1 MFHVLFHMVGVLSFN
16 RKSKFSA
23 LARDFKE
30 MYGKRKD
37 AKQAPH
43 IQSRDSHKPESLR
56 CVIDITPVRKR
67 SNDGSCHPKS
77 SFSQWVFNLC
87 CLWSQN
93 LQRALC
99 PCVLLKGLPTTQTWQ
114 NERVGSGSSRVNR
127 VTGQN
132 WSFLNGSIGL
142 RVESGCELSRVASQ
156 VKLTR
161 IFQFFIFYFFEVDA
175 ICQVFMSSL
184 TIIRFSLMILLPITT
199 KHLT

>member
-37 AKQAPH
+37 AKTAPH
-43 IQSRDSHKPESLR
+43 IQNRDPHKPESLR
-56 CVIDITPVRKR
+56 CVIHITPVRKR

-99 PCVLLKGLPTTQTWQ
+99 PCVLLKGPPTTMGGGLNRLRYPHKYKQWFEDLVFFKKQ
-114 NERVGSGSSRVNR
+114 KEKKKKIPFLCSR
-127 VTGQN
+127 
-132 WSFLNGSIGL
+132 
-142 RVESGCELSRVASQ
+142 
-156 VKLTR
+156 
-161 IFQFFIFYFFEVDA
+161 
-175 ICQVFMSSL
+175 L
-184 TIIRFSLMILLPITT
+184 TIEANATSLQPAKKTIKSPKTNKDLASFG
-199 KHLT
+199 

>member
-1 MFHVLFHMVGVLSFN
+1 
-16 RKSKFSA
+16 
-23 LARDFKE
+23 

-93 LQRALC
+93 LSCALC
-99 PCVLLKGLPTTQTWQ
+99 PCVPLKGPPTTMGGGLNRMGIPTSVNNGLKIWCFSE
-114 NERVGSGSSRVNR
+114 NRRNKKKSPFLCSR
-127 VTGQN
+127 
-132 WSFLNGSIGL
+132 
-142 RVESGCELSRVASQ
+142 
-156 VKLTR
+156 
-161 IFQFFIFYFFEVDA
+161 
-175 ICQVFMSSL
+175 L
-184 TIIRFSLMILLPITT
+184 TIEAKATTCKKTIKSPKTSKDPASLNVTD
-199 KHLT
+199 KVS